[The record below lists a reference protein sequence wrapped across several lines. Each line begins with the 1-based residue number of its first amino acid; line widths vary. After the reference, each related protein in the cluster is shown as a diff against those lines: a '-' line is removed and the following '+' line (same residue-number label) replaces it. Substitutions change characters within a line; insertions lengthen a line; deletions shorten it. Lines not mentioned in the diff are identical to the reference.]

1 MIRVTRKISE
11 FELKSHI
18 LLYRCL
24 ERSAAA
30 SGHMQVAAY
39 CRRQHK
45 ACRELLTAEWD
56 KPLKRLRAG

>member
-11 FELKSHI
+11 SELKSHC
-18 LLYRCL
+18 LLYKRL

-30 SGHMQVAAY
+30 SGHTQVATY
-39 CRRQHK
+39 CRRRYL

-56 KPLKRLRAG
+56 QPLKRLKAG